1 MKIVLVIGARPQFI
15 KASPLSKELGKE
27 FDEFIIHTGQHY
39 DYGMND
45 IFFNEL
51 DIPKPD
57 INLGVGS
64 GLQGWQTGRM
74 LEKIEKVLIEE
85 KPGIVLVY
93 GDTNSTIAGAL
104 AASKLHIPV
113 CHVEAGLRSYDRT
126 MPEEINRVLTDHAS
140 NYLFCPT
147 DTAVSNLQKEGIT
160 RGVHLTGDVMIDALN
175 QHLPIAEKKSRILEE
190 LDLESKSYCLATIHR
205 QANTDIAENL
215 KDIVKAFCQID
226 NLVLPCHPRTKKAL
240 KQYGLY
246 EKLKSRIT
254 LIDPVGYVDMLLL
267 EKNAKKI
274 LTDSGGIQKEA
285 YILKVPCI
293 TIRDNTEWIETVEDG
308 WNVLT
313 GTDTE
318 KIVKMTNCFEPRG
331 KQRSVF
337 GKGDASKKIVRVVKG
352 HGDV

>member
-1 MKIVLVIGARPQFI
+1 MKIVSVIGARPQFI
-15 KASPLSKELGKE
+15 KASPLSKELRKE
-27 FDEFIIHTGQHY
+27 FDEFIVHTGQHY
-39 DYGMND
+39 DYGMNE

-51 DIPKPD
+51 GIPKPD

-74 LEKIEKVLIEE
+74 LEKIEKILIEK
-85 KPGIVLVY
+85 KPDILLVY

-104 AASKLHIPV
+104 AASKLHIPIG
-113 CHVEAGLRSYDRT
+113 HVEAGLRSYDKT
-126 MPEEINRVLTDHAS
+126 MPEEVNRVLTDHAS
-140 NYLFCPT
+140 HYLFCPT
-147 DTAVSNLQKEGIT
+147 DTAVRNLQKEGVT
-160 RGVHLTGDVMIDALN
+160 NGVYLTGDVMVDALN
-175 QHLPIAEKKSRILEE
+175 QHLSIAEKKSKILEE
-190 LDLESKSYCLATIHR
+190 LDLEPKSYYLATIHR
-205 QANTDIAENL
+205 QTNTDIEENL
-215 KDIVKAFCQID
+215 KNIVKAFCKID

-246 EKLKSRIT
+246 EKLISKIT
-254 LIDPVGYVDMLLL
+254 FIDPVGYLDMLFL

-308 WNVLT
+308 WNILA

-318 KIVKMTNCFEPRG
+318 KILKMTDCFEPID
-331 KQRSVF
+331 KQRNVF
-337 GKGDASKKIVRVVKG
+337 GNGDASTRIKEVIGRL
-352 HGDV
+352 